1 MPITLDKQKALETYE
16 LMKLIRL
23 FEEECA
29 SQYMRGLIRGFLH
42 LYIGEEA
49 VAVGTISSLNE
60 DDYIVSHYRDHGHAL
75 ARKLDPNGIMAE
87 LMGKSTGV
95 SGGRGGSM
103 HLFDVSK
110 GFMGGYAIVGGQLP
124 IAAALATSID

>member
-1 MPITLDKQKALETYE
+1 MGRVHMPITLDKQKALETYE

-29 SQYMRGLIRGFLH
+29 SQYMRVFIRGFLH

-60 DDYIVSHYRDHGHAL
+60 DD
-75 ARKLDPNGIMAE
+75 
-87 LMGKSTGV
+87 
-95 SGGRGGSM
+95 
-103 HLFDVSK
+103 
-110 GFMGGYAIVGGQLP
+110 
-124 IAAALATSID
+124 

>member
-1 MPITLDKQKALETYE
+1 MPLTLDKQKALETYE

-49 VAVGTISSLNE
+49 VADARDRQRRRL
-60 DDYIVSHYRDHGHAL
+60 VSRAL
-75 ARKLDPNGIMAE
+75 RLLLGLPRGRMAR
-87 LMGKSTGV
+87 
-95 SGGRGGSM
+95 RRR
-103 HLFDVSK
+103 
-110 GFMGGYAIVGGQLP
+110 
-124 IAAALATSID
+124 